1 LNGDV
6 FLSETKEFFV
16 RPLTGGGKHVVEVGN
31 LGPQIVDIVANTYVQ
46 TPRLSCRA
54 LINIPHGRHLEE
66 GITVVASLVRPD
78 GSSER
83 IFKYRLASHHSA
95 AWVRQQMGLSQVP
108 IEFEHT
114 LADMNTTGLR
124 VEFSL
129 VSAYNEQLHTAQQD
143 VKAVGIL
150 ADAEE
155 ASRHAHVDSVASVLA
170 SSDLL
175 SANEEDVEVK
185 APSRGIL
192 SWFKR

>member
-1 LNGDV
+1 
-6 FLSETKEFFV
+6 
-16 RPLTGGGKHVVEVGN
+16 
-31 LGPQIVDIVANTYVQ
+31 
-46 TPRLSCRA
+46 
-54 LINIPHGRHLEE
+54 
-66 GITVVASLVRPD
+66 
-78 GSSER
+78 
-83 IFKYRLASHHSA
+83 
-95 AWVRQQMGLSQVP
+95 
-108 IEFEHT
+108 
-114 LADMNTTGLR
+114 MNATGLR

-129 VSAYNEQLHTAQQD
+129 VSAYNESLHTAQQD

-175 SANEEDVEVK
+175 SANDEDVEVK

>member
-1 LNGDV
+1 
-6 FLSETKEFFV
+6 
-16 RPLTGGGKHVVEVGN
+16 
-31 LGPQIVDIVANTYVQ
+31 
-46 TPRLSCRA
+46 

-78 GSSER
+78 GGSER
-83 IFKYRLASHHSA
+83 IFKHRLASHHSA

-114 LADMNTTGLR
+114 LADMNAIGLR